1 MAQRRVGIII
11 HGATGRI
18 GSTQHLRALLAIRG
32 DGGVAL
38 RNGDRLVPDPLLAG
52 RDPVKLKALAD
63 AHGGLRWTTELD
75 TALSGDDAVFME
87 CTASGFRVKLVE
99 RAIAAGKH
107 VHIEKPTAPTLA
119 EAVTLARMADA
130 AGVKHAVVQDKLFL
144 PGFAKLCM
152 LREAGFF
159 GRMLSVRLESGWFV
173 FDGTMQAAQ
182 RPSWNYRS
190 ATGGG
195 LALDMLSHYRYMIE
209 GLAAPFVRVACL
221 TATHIPERID
231 ERGERY
237 QVDVD
242 DSVYCVAQ
250 LADGIACTITAS
262 WATRVRRDDLIQVQ
276 IDGTQGSAVAGGHR
290 CVTQGLVNTP
300 SPRWNTEA
308 GQSSDF
314 RTQWTEVPDTGPFT
328 SSFRLVWERFLRH
341 LGEDAPCP
349 TLWDGARMVQLA
361 EACHRSS
368 RGEGWVD
375 LPALA

>member
-1 MAQRRVGIII
+1 MTARRVGIII

-18 GSTQHLRALLAIRG
+18 GSTQHLRNLLAIR
-32 DGGVAL
+32 DAGGIAL
-38 RNGDRLVPDPLLAG
+38 RSGERLVPDPLLAG
-52 RDPVKLKALAD
+52 RDAARLKALAD
-63 AHGGLRWTTELD
+63 ANGGLRWTTELD
-75 TALSGDDAVFME
+75 SALSGDDAVFMD
-87 CTASGFRVKLVE
+87 CSAGGHRVALVE

-107 VHIEKPTAPTLA
+107 VHIEKPTAPSLA
-119 EAVTLARMADA
+119 EAVALARKADA
-130 AGVKHAVVQDKLFL
+130 AGVRHAVVQDKLFL
-144 PGFAKLCM
+144 PGFAKMRL
-152 LREAGFF
+152 LRDAGFF

-173 FDGTMQAAQ
+173 FDGTTQPAQ

-195 LALDMLSHYRYMIE
+195 LAFDMLSHYRYMIE

-237 QVDVD
+237 RVDVD
-242 DSVYCVAQ
+242 DGVYCIAQ
-250 LADGIACTITAS
+250 LADGVACTITAS

-276 IDGTQGSAVAGGHR
+276 IDGTLGSAVAGGHR
-290 CVTQGLVNTP
+290 CVTQALANTP
-300 SPRWNTEA
+300 SPRWNTET
-308 GQSSDF
+308 GQAADF
-314 RTQWTEVPDTGPFT
+314 RTQWAEVPDTAPFA
-328 SSFRLVWERFLRH
+328 SSFRSVWERFLRH
-341 LGEDAPCP
+341 LGEGAPCP

-368 RGEGWVD
+368 RGEGWVE

>member
-1 MAQRRVGIII
+1 MTERRVGIII

-18 GSTQHLRALLAIRG
+18 GSTQHLPGLLAIR
-32 DGGVAL
+32 DAGGVELA
-38 RNGDRLVPDPLLAG
+38 NGDRLVPDPLLAG
-52 RDPVKLKALAD
+52 RDGGRLKALAA

-75 TALSGDDAVFME
+75 TALSGGDAVFMD
-87 CTASGFRVKLVE
+87 CAASGFRVALVE

-107 VHIEKPTAPTLA
+107 IHVEKPTAPSLA
-119 EAVTLARMADA
+119 EAVALARLADA
-130 AGVKHAVVQDKLFL
+130 AGVRHAVVQDKLFL
-144 PGFAKLCM
+144 PGFAKLAM
-152 LREAGFF
+152 LRRAGFF
-159 GRMLSVRLESGWFV
+159 GRMLSVRLESGWWV
-173 FDGTMQAAQ
+173 FDGTAQPAQ
-182 RPSWNYRS
+182 RPSWNYRG

-195 LALDMLSHYRYMIE
+195 LALDMFAHYRYMIE

-237 QVDVD
+237 RVDVD

-276 IDGTQGSAVAGGHR
+276 IDGTLGSAVAGGQR
-290 CVTQGLVNTP
+290 CVTQGLVDTP
-300 SPRWNTEA
+300 SPRWNTGAAEP
-308 GQSSDF
+308 DF
-314 RTQWTEVPDTGPFT
+314 RTQWAAVPDSAPSTG
-328 SSFRLVWERFLRH
+328 SFRMVWERFLRH
-341 LGEDAPCP
+341 LGEGAPCP
-349 TLWDGARMVQLA
+349 TLWDGARMTQLSD
-361 EACHRSS
+361 ACYRSS

>member
-18 GSTQHLRALLAIRG
+18 GSTQHLRNLLAIRA
-32 DGGVAL
+32 DGGVLL
-38 RNGDRLVPDPLLAG
+38 RNGDRLLPDPLLSG
-52 RDPVKLKALAD
+52 RNPAKLKALAE
-63 AHGGLRWTTELD
+63 ANGGLRWTTELD
-75 TALSGDDAVFME
+75 TALSGDDEVFME
-87 CTASGFRVKLVE
+87 CTASGFRVPLVE

-107 VHIEKPTAPTLA
+107 IHIEKPTAPSLA
-119 EAVTLARMADA
+119 EAVALAGLADV

-144 PGFAKLCM
+144 PGFSKLRL
-152 LREAGFF
+152 LRDAGFF

-173 FDGTMQAAQ
+173 FDGTLQPGQ

-190 ATGGG
+190 PGGG
-195 LALDMLSHYRYMIE
+195 LAFDMLSHYRYMIE

-221 TATHIPERID
+221 TTTAIPERID

-237 QVDVD
+237 RVDVD

-250 LADGIACTITAS
+250 LADGIACTISAS

-290 CVTQGLVNTP
+290 CVTQALVNTP

-308 GQSSDF
+308 GQESDF
-314 RTQWTEVPDTGPFT
+314 RTQWAEVPGIGPFG

-341 LGEDAPCP
+341 LGEGGPCP

-361 EACHRSS
+361 EACQRSS
-368 RGEGWVD
+368 RGEGWVE
-375 LPALA
+375 LPALV